1 MSQSDRAD
9 LYALLAELLAEPPEW
24 MSLPGREWPLFDLL
38 TRLAAESDAARRHLD
53 LVAGIPSEEVDQRR
67 QRYASLFQAGRPR
80 FWLYESAAR
89 TGKILGEPTFAMAQL
104 LQAAGL
110 ETAGAELPDHISL
123 ELAFLSYLVGQIAT
137 LRFSDLSHE
146 KQFLE
151 KRGAWMVDLGRAL
164 AQSGDAV
171 YAIIGALLANWLIE
185 STQHATR
192 NTSTAQHA
200 IRNTHHATRNTQHA
214 PRATLL
220 PIIPN
225 PDDCTLCGFCAQVCP
240 TRALKVLEDRQQTV
254 LALNPAE
261 CIHCGKCEKIC
272 GTKAIALIGN
282 ESQNTK
288 HATLRSIP
296 VGRNTQHCEA
306 SLWDETRNTILRHSP
321 LAYCQKCGRPIVS
334 QAELDYI
341 VSQIG
346 DAAWQHLCLDCRATL
361 YV

>member
-38 TRLAAESDAARRHLD
+38 TQLAAESDAARRHLD

-123 ELAFLSYLVGQIAT
+123 ELAFLSYLVERDNIS
-137 LRFSDLSHE
+137 LYE

-151 KRGAWMVDLGRAL
+151 KRAAWMIDLGRAL

-185 STQHATR
+185 STQHATSRSIPVGR

-200 IRNTHHATRNTQHA
+200 IRNTHHATRTTQHVNHATRTTQHA

-225 PDDCTLCGFCAQVCP
+225 PDNCTLCGFCAQVCP
-240 TRALKVLEDRQQTV
+240 TRALKVLEDRRQTI
-254 LALNPAE
+254 LALDPAE

-272 GTKAIALIGN
+272 DFEAL
-282 ESQNTK
+282 TMLP
-288 HATLRSIP
+288 AP
-296 VGRNTQHCEA
+296 VSAEK
-306 SLWDETRNTILRHSP
+306 SLTLRHSP